1 MEKHTKDSKESFD
14 SEFLSLKDNSMED
27 TLLGCLIFLS
37 KYHKRSTSA
46 ESLIAGLAIHD
57 EFMTPTMFAKSA
69 KRIGLITKAVSRKL
83 EEIDTKVLPTVLI
96 LENNKTCILVDVD
109 SQKNKV
115 KIISPEISID
125 AVDEIS
131 LSELNKIYTGSMF
144 LIKPA
149 YNFENRV
156 DKEVVVKDNKK
167 WFFRTMKKNIG
178 IYKLVLIAA
187 LLINVFVIFVPLFTM
202 NVYDRVLPNKAVDTL
217 WVLLIGIIVVLC
229 FDFVLKLMR
238 AYFIEQAGKRSD
250 IRMSNKIFDQL
261 LNIKLDSKPS
271 STGMF
276 VSRLQSFES
285 VREFFTTA
293 TVTALIDLPFVL
305 LFVGIIFY
313 IGGPLGYVS
322 LASMFIAISFSWIMQ
337 KPIKK
342 TILNSAKED
351 QIKQTVLTETVTGL
365 EIIKSVR
372 AQNRMKTHWEKS
384 ISQTSY
390 YGNKAHYLSQLVNY
404 FVGFISQLS
413 GVIIVAFGVILASSS
428 EITMGVIIAAMMLNS
443 RVIGP
448 VSQIAGM
455 IIRLDRTLLSLNNID
470 EIMQMPVER
479 QANYKYLSRPDLN
492 GDIVFKDVNFAYK
505 DQKFDVLKNI
515 NLTIKQGEK
524 VGIIGKIGSGKSTLS
539 KLLLNLYEPT
549 KGSVL
554 VDKTDIRQIDPV
566 DLRRS
571 IGHVP
576 QEPFLFMGSIKDNIT
591 IGEQYATDEQILEAS
606 KVAGVHEFL
615 GKHESGYDLV
625 VGERGEGLSGGER
638 QSVTL
643 ARAILSKPNILV
655 LDEPTNMM
663 DELSENNFKN
673 RLSTIIKNKTV
684 VLITHK
690 PSLLSLVDRLIV
702 VDDGKIIADG
712 PKEKIIAS
720 FGNQKVKTNTTTR
733 TVRRVKNES

>member
-1 MEKHTKDSKESFD
+1 MNIKNEINFEKD
-14 SEFLSLKDNSMED
+14 FLSLKENIQED
-27 TLLGCLIFLS
+27 TLLGSLLFLS
-37 KYHKRSTSA
+37 KYHKRTASA
-46 ESLIAGLAIHD
+46 ESLITGLAIHN
-57 EFMTPTMFAKSA
+57 EYMTPVMFAKSA
-69 KRIGLITKAVSRKL
+69 KKIGLITKAVNRKISDINN
-83 EEIDTKVLPTVLI
+83 EVLPAVLI
-96 LENNKTCILVDVD
+96 LKDNKACVLTKIDFN
-109 SQKNKV
+109 SSKV
-115 KIISPEISID
+115 KIILPNID
-125 AVDEIS
+125 IQAESELSFDEI
-131 LSELNKIYTGSMF
+131 EEIYTNNLF

-156 DKEVVVKDNKK
+156 DKDVVVKDNKR
-167 WFFRTMKKNIG
+167 WFFRTMEKNFG
-178 IYKLVLIAA
+178 IYKLVIIAA
-187 LLINVFVIFVPLFTM
+187 ILINIFVIFVPLFTM
-202 NVYDRVLPNKAVDTL
+202 NVYDRVLPNKAIDTL
-217 WVLLIGIIVVLC
+217 WVLVYGIILVLL

-238 AYFIEQAGKRSD
+238 AYFIEQAGKRAD

-261 LNIKLDSKPS
+261 LNIRLDSKPS

-293 TVTALIDLPFVL
+293 TITAIVDLPFVI

-313 IGGPLGYVS
+313 IGGELGYIS
-322 LASMFIAISFSWIMQ
+322 LASMFIAIVFSWLMQ
-337 KPIKK
+337 KPIKNI
-342 TILNSAKED
+342 ILKSAKED

-390 YGNKAHYLSQLVNY
+390 YGNKSHYMSQLVNY

-413 GVIIVAFGVILASSS
+413 GIVIVAFGVILASSG

-455 IIRLDRTLLSLNNID
+455 IIRFDRTILSLNNID
-470 EIMQMPVER
+470 EIMKMPVER
-479 QANYKYLSRPDLN
+479 YANYKYLSRPNLDGN
-492 GDIVFKDVNFAYK
+492 IVFKDVNFSYK

-515 NLTIKQGEK
+515 NLTIKKGEK

-554 VDKTDIRQIDPV
+554 VENTDIRQIDPV

-591 IGEQYATDEQILEAS
+591 IGEQYATDEQILKAS
-606 KVAGVHEFL
+606 LVSGVHDFL

-638 QSVTL
+638 QAVTL
-643 ARAILSKPNILV
+643 ARAILSEPNILV

-663 DELSENNFKN
+663 DELSENAFKN
-673 RLSTIIKNKTV
+673 KLKNIISDKTV
-684 VLITHK
+684 IIITHK

-702 VDDGKIIADG
+702 MEDGKIIADG
-712 PKEKIIAS
+712 PKEKIIDA
-720 FGNQKVKTNTTTR
+720 FGNKKNTSNAVKT
-733 TVRRVKNES
+733 TVKTVKRVTNE

>member
-1 MEKHTKDSKESFD
+1 MDKSNQIDLNSDFENIKEQ
-14 SEFLSLKDNSMED
+14 KKED
-27 TLLGCLIFLS
+27 TLLESLLFLS
-37 KYHKRSTSA
+37 KYHKRTSSA
-46 ESLIAGLAIHD
+46 ESLIAGLAIYNSL
-57 EFMTPTMFAKSA
+57 MTPSMFEKSA

-83 EEIDTKVLPTVLI
+83 SQIDNLALPAVML
-96 LENNKTCILVDVD
+96 LNNNKACVILNIDL
-109 SQKNKV
+109 QKNQAILIMPHV
-115 KIISPEISID
+115 SI
-125 AVDEIS
+125 ETQIT
-131 LSELNKIYTGSMF
+131 LSIEELEKLYTGNIF
-144 LIKPA
+144 IVKPA

-156 DKEVVVKDNKK
+156 DKDVDVKDTKK
-167 WFFRTMKKNIG
+167 WFYRTMQKNIG
-178 IYKLVLIAA
+178 IYKLVIIAA
-187 LLINVFVIFVPLFTM
+187 LLINIFVIFVPLFTM

-217 WVLLIGIIVVLC
+217 WVLLSGIVFVLI
-229 FDFVLKLMR
+229 FDFILKLIR
-238 AYFIEQAGKRSD
+238 AYFIEQAGKRAD
-250 IRMSNKIFDQL
+250 IRMSSKIFDQL
-261 LNIKLDSKPS
+261 LNIKLDAKPS

-293 TVTALIDLPFVL
+293 TITAFVDLPFVV
-305 LFVGIIFY
+305 FFIAIIFY

-322 LASMFIAISFSWIMQ
+322 LATMFIAIAFSWFMQ

-342 TILNSAKED
+342 TILNAAKED

-372 AQNRMKTHWEKS
+372 AQNRMRTHWEKS

-390 YGNKAHYLSQLVNY
+390 YGNKSHYLSQIVTY

-413 GVIIVAFGVILASSS
+413 GIVIVAGGVILATDGTV
-428 EITMGVIIAAMMLNS
+428 TMGGIIAAMMLNS

-470 EIMQMPVER
+470 EIMKMPVER
-479 QANYKYLSRPDLN
+479 ERNQKYLSRPDLD
-492 GDIVFKDVNFAYK
+492 GDIIFKDVNFAYK

-515 NLTIKQGEK
+515 NLTIRKGER
-524 VGIIGKIGSGKSTLS
+524 VGIIGKIGSGKSTLA
-539 KLLLNLYEPT
+539 KLLLNLYEPS

-554 VDKTDIRQIDPV
+554 VDNTDIRQIDPV
-566 DLRRS
+566 DLRRA
-571 IGHVP
+571 IGYVP

-591 IGEQYATDEQILEAS
+591 IGEQFATDEQILKAAQI
-606 KVAGVHEFL
+606 AGVHDFL
-615 GKHESGYDLV
+615 GKHEKGYDLI

-643 ARAILSKPNILV
+643 ARAILSDPNILL

-663 DELSENNFKN
+663 DELSENLFKKKVQ
-673 RLSTIIKNKTV
+673 SIVKDKTV
-684 VLITHK
+684 IIITHK
-690 PSLLSLVDRLIV
+690 PSLLSIVDRLIV
-702 VDDGKIIADG
+702 VEDGKIVADG

-720 FGNQKVKTNTTTR
+720 FGAKPKQTTTA
-733 TVRRVKNES
+733 TAQTIAKRVINE

>member
-1 MEKHTKDSKESFD
+1 MTNNTKKMNEDFNT
-14 SEFLSLKDNSMED
+14 EFSSLKENNTED
-27 TLLGCLIFLS
+27 TLLGCLLFLS
-37 KYHKRSTSA
+37 KYHKRTASA
-46 ESLIAGLAIHD
+46 ESLIAGLAIHND
-57 EFMTPTMFAKSA
+57 YMTPSMFVKSA
-69 KRIGLITKAVSRKL
+69 KKIGLITKAVNRKL
-83 EEIDTKVLPTVLI
+83 SQIQNNILPAVLLLNDNTTCVLTEIDNT
-96 LENNKTCILVDVD
+96 NKTA
-109 SQKNKV
+109 
-115 KIISPEISID
+115 KIINPNISIE
-125 AVDEIS
+125 AISEIS
-131 LSELNKIYTGSMF
+131 LDELEENYSENIF

-156 DKEVVVKDNKK
+156 NKEVVVDDNKR
-167 WFFRTMKKNIG
+167 WFFRTMQKNVG

-187 LLINVFVIFVPLFTM
+187 LLINIFVIFVPLFTM

-238 AYFIEQAGKRSD
+238 AYFIEQAGKRAD

-322 LASMFIAISFSWIMQ
+322 LASMAVAIIFSWLMQ

-390 YGNKAHYLSQLVNY
+390 YGNKSHYLSQLVNY

-413 GVIIVAFGVILASSS
+413 GVVIVAFGVILASSG

-455 IIRLDRTLLSLNNID
+455 IIRLDRTMLSLNNID

-479 QANYKYLSRPDLN
+479 QANYKYLSRPNLD

-515 NLTIKQGEK
+515 NLQIKKGEK

-554 VDKTDIRQIDPV
+554 VDNTDIRQIDSV

-571 IGHVP
+571 MGHVP

-591 IGEQYATDEQILEAS
+591 IGQQYASDEQILEAS

-638 QSVTL
+638 QAVTL

-663 DELSENNFKN
+663 DDLSENNFKN
-673 RLSTIIKNKTV
+673 RLSKIIEDKTV
-684 VLITHK
+684 ILITHK

-702 VDDGKIIADG
+702 VEEGKVVADG
-712 PKEKIIAS
+712 PKEKIISS
-720 FGNQKVKTNTTTR
+720 FGKKKTTVKT
-733 TVRRVKNES
+733 VRKVSNDS